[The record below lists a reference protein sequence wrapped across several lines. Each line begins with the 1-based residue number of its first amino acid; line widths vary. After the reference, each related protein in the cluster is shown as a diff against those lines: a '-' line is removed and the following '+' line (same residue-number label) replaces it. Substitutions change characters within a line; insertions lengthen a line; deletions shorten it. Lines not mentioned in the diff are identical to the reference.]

1 MKLASNCGEGAFV
14 QRPVP
19 GGATG
24 SRRGPG
30 AAFTLI
36 EVMIAMG
43 IFFMAVFAILTLV
56 SSSLRNA
63 RALQQPPVDASP
75 IIAIMWLT
83 NGVVDG
89 HGGGDFG
96 DLYPGYTW
104 ESNSIARDDFPTN
117 GLYEVDFSV
126 RGPQNGGGHP
136 AESHMWV
143 IQWNPRPPVLKP

>member
-1 MKLASNCGEGAFV
+1 MRIYRNHDDAAVSQPPVCG
-14 QRPVP
+14 
-19 GGATG
+19 
-24 SRRGPG
+24 G

-63 RALQQPPVDASP
+63 HALQEPPVDASP

-83 NGVVDG
+83 NGVVEG
-89 HGGGDFG
+89 NGGGDFG

-104 ESNSIARDDFPTN
+104 ESNSISRDDFPTN
-117 GLYEVDFSV
+117 GLYEVDFNV
-126 RGPQNGGGHP
+126 RGPQNAGGSP
-136 AESHMWV
+136 AQSHLWV
-143 IQWNPRPPVLKP
+143 LQWNPRPPALKP